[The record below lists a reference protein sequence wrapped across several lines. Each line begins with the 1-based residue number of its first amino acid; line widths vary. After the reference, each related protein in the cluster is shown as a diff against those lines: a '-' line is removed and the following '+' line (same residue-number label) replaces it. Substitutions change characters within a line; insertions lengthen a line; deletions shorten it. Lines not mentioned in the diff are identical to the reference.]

1 MSERFPA
8 TTVRVCALAM
18 AGLLAAAVPGEAMSK
33 CLERDGRCMTVT
45 VNGQTVV
52 KLSKRTKALLKDM
65 QAAVSYVEG
74 DDMRQTRYE
83 VPLPIRGPLQVAA
96 DRSADSG
103 DWFGEGRTVRTLVRP
118 LDQVDLK
125 SSRQIAAAEGVS
137 VAGAAPL
144 VVQDV
149 LADNQLPPGRY
160 VLIIDLNGRGNWDRM
175 TLYLQV
181 EE

>member
-8 TTVRVCALAM
+8 LAVCVVATV
-18 AGLLAAAVPGEAMSK
+18 GLLAGASPGHAMSK
-33 CLERDGRCMTVT
+33 CLERDGRCMAVT
-45 VNGQTVV
+45 VNGQAVV
-52 KLSKRTKALLKDM
+52 KLSKRTKAMLKDL

-96 DRSADSG
+96 DRSPDSG

-125 SSRQIAAAEGVS
+125 SRQQIAAAEGVS

-144 VVQDV
+144 VVEDV
-149 LADNQLPPGRY
+149 LTDNQLPPGRY

-175 TLYLQV
+175 TLYVQV